1 MTPEQKA
8 KLVRIRAL
16 VGVHRAAGIAKKP
29 RKRIPITLEPK
40 AIKREYALRLLA
52 IVERVRISL
61 EPMLAELPALLAS
74 AARERG
80 DGYRETDTPIDVSIK
95 RLDAGE
101 GKRLRE
107 LLEAAGRRL
116 ASTIDEKDIE
126 ELAREFA
133 KKTDTFQ
140 RIQMNRQV
148 RAALGADVLATDT
161 KLASLVDG
169 FVEENVAL
177 IKDLPRKM
185 YSDIEGV
192 VMRGVSDAKLHGNI
206 AEEIEEKF
214 ELGRDRAKL
223 IARDQVGKFYG
234 QVAISRQKDLGLDA
248 YIWRTSRDRR
258 VRGTPGGAFP
268 HAKPS
273 HYAREGKRFLLSE
286 PPEGGHPGQPV
297 LCRCYPEPDF
307 SPLLRDD
314 EE

>member
-1 MTPEQKA
+1 MTRDERQT
-8 KLVRIRAL
+8 KLARIRSL
-16 VGVHRAAGIAKKP
+16 VSVHRAAGIAKKP
-29 RKRIPITLEPK
+29 RKRLPIALEPRT
-40 AIKREYALRLLA
+40 IKREYAFRLLA

-61 EPMLAELPALLAS
+61 EPMLAELPSLLAS

-80 DGYRETDTPIDVSIK
+80 DGYRDTDTSIDVSIS

-101 GKRLRE
+101 GRRLRE

-116 ASTIDEKDIE
+116 ASTIDERDLE

-133 KKTDTFQ
+133 KKTETFQ
-140 RIQMNRQV
+140 RIQMNKQV
-148 RAALGADVLATDT
+148 RAALGADVLGTDT

-185 YSDIEGV
+185 YADIEGV
-192 VMRGVSDAKLHGNI
+192 VMRGVSDAKLHGQL

-214 ELGRDRAKL
+214 ELGRERARL

-234 QVAISRQKDLGLDA
+234 QVAISRQKDLGLDE
-248 YIWRTSRDRR
+248 YIWRTVRDRR

-268 HAKPS
+268 NAKPS
-273 HYAREGKRFLLSE
+273 HYAREGKRFKLSE

-297 LCRCYPEPDF
+297 NCRCYPEPVFD
-307 SPLLRDD
+307 PLLKD